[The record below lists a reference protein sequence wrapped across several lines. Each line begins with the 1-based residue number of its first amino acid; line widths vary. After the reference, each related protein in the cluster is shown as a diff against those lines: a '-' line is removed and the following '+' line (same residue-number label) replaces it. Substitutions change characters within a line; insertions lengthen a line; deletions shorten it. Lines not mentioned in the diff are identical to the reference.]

1 MWARVKAETER
12 DLANVTDVVCWRPA
26 FIDGENSES
35 SPRLFQALRPLFR
48 LLSPIRSV
56 YVSGENIGRAMLQAT
71 AENLRGRT
79 IGNAEIRDRAERQ
92 AR

>member
-1 MWARVKAETER
+1 MG
-12 DLANVTDVVCWRPA
+12 DVVCWRPA

-48 LLSPIRSV
+48 LLSPLRSV
-56 YVSGENIGRAMLQAT
+56 YVSGGDIGRSMLQAT
-71 AENLRGRT
+71 RENVRGRT
-79 IGNAEIRDRAERQ
+79 IGNKEIRDRAERV